1 MIYSSSRYVLIGNIV
16 LPDFPISIFMVNVL
30 FLKSFSGQLSQLESM
45 TPKLFHRPSYSEVVA
60 VNFGPTTSAKEYW
73 EQPSQVGQTSDHLQI
88 YTCSFIGCIV
98 INGFFLRH
106 RLKRRRRR
114 RHRNSIVG
122 RFCGA
127 HTAIFLVRISDH
139 NNRANTVLHTVITD
153 GSKPAF
159 GAAPGSA
166 EAAAPHYHSA
176 EPKPLNLQAQPLLHV
191 VLLLRLLVRRRRL
204 RHDGEVDGAP
214 IGAVEDGGGAD
225 VEQDHGVAR
234 SEVVLDRPLHGVRA
248 LVAQIDGDGDFPLRP
263 PGREAR
269 GGWLRHSK
277 NNNDLAFFTYD
288 EKRKLGYGTQKKR
301 LS

>member
-30 FLKSFSGQLSQLESM
+30 FLK
-45 TPKLFHRPSYSEVVA
+45 
-60 VNFGPTTSAKEYW
+60 
-73 EQPSQVGQTSDHLQI
+73 
-88 YTCSFIGCIV
+88 
-98 INGFFLRH
+98 GF
-106 RLKRRRRR
+106 
-114 RHRNSIVG
+114 V
-122 RFCGA
+122 CY
-127 HTAIFLVRISDH
+127 RISDH

-159 GAAPGSA
+159 GAPAGSA
-166 EAAAPHYHSA
+166 EASAPHYHSA
-176 EPKPLNLQAQPLLHV
+176 EPKPLDLQAQPLLHV

-214 IGAVEDGGGAD
+214 IGAVEHGGGAD

-288 EKRKLGYGTQKKR
+288 EKRKLGYGTQKER
-301 LS
+301 LEKDSIKPFDA